1 MPGTITVR
9 NVRSTLSKHQFRH
22 ANEAELE
29 VGIAQVLTDDL
40 GLHVERQVRISA
52 KDRIDLRVLLPRQGE
67 APLRLGIE
75 VKIKGDA
82 GAVRRQLVDYTESD
96 AIDALML
103 VTTMHRHTAEI
114 FQHAR
119 PGPTEGLL
127 LARWRLNGMP
137 FEAVLMRR
145 GFL

>member
-9 NVRSTLSKHQFRH
+9 KVRVALSKKQFQH

-29 VGIAQVLTDDL
+29 GGIHQVLTGDL
-40 GLHVERQVRISA
+40 GLVVERQVWISA
-52 KDRIDLRVLLPRQGE
+52 KERIDLLALLPQQDG
-67 APLRLGIE
+67 PDLRLGIE

-82 GAVRRQLVDYTESD
+82 GAVRRQLWGYTESPQ
-96 AIDALML
+96 IGALLL
-103 VTTMHRHTAEI
+103 VTTMHKHTTEI
-114 FQHAR
+114 FQAAR
-119 PGPTEGLL
+119 PTGELG

-145 GFL
+145 GYL